1 MLEDFFWA
9 QFNTG
14 VAFGEPSLENSYS
27 YEPQGEELELTIVD
41 GGIYSIFD
49 TGSNAI
55 YIAKIYY
62 ASFVKKLFEVV
73 GGDTWRLKDGF
84 LTTDCYEFPPL
95 YFLFDGYWL
104 KVDPSDYVA
113 DWSEAQDRSICL
125 LLIFP

>member
-62 ASFVKKLFEVV
+62 ASFVKKLFEV
-73 GGDTWRLKDGF
+73 G
-84 LTTDCYEFPPL
+84 
-95 YFLFDGYWL
+95 
-104 KVDPSDYVA
+104 A
-113 DWSEAQDRSICL
+113 NA
-125 LLIFP
+125 